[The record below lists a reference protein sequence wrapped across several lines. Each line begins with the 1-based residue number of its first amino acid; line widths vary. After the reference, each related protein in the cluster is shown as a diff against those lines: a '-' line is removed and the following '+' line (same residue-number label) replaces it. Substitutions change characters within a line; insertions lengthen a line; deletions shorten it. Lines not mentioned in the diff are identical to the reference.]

1 MKEFLDNPVYYA
13 LLSGDA
19 GKALG
24 EGQVKY
30 FDKEVSP
37 FVGFPEDFADGFK
50 ELHKQL
56 PADRKILYAT
66 RNEISTPE
74 GWELIQ
80 SVHGAQFLYL
90 SEKGFEDTFSELV
103 PLEHQHVDQMV
114 NLATLTKPGPFG
126 KRTIDFG
133 NYNGI
138 FHHDELVAMTGRRLH
153 VYDHIEISAV
163 CTNPDYGGRGY
174 AQQLI
179 KHQVN
184 SILQEKKIP
193 FLHVRA
199 DNKRA
204 IDLYEKLGFTRNG
217 VMNFYFLRKRP
228 ILPEQ

>member
-1 MKEFLDNPVYYA
+1 MKEFLDNPVYHA

-30 FDKEVSP
+30 FDKEISP
-37 FVGFPEDFADGFK
+37 FVGFPESYTDGFK
-50 ELHKQL
+50 DLHQL
-56 PADRKILYAT
+56 LPSDRKILYAT
-66 RNEISTPE
+66 RNEISTPT

-80 SVHGAQFLYL
+80 FVHGAQFLYL
-90 SEKGFEDTFSELV
+90 SEKGFDDNFSELV
-103 PLEHQHVDQMV
+103 ALGQQHVDQMV

-153 VYDHIEISAV
+153 VYDFIEISAV
-163 CTNPDYGGRGY
+163 CTHPDYSGRGY
-174 AQQLI
+174 AQHLI
-179 KHQVN
+179 QHQVN

-204 IDLYEKLGFTRNG
+204 VELYERLGFTRNG
-217 VMNFYFLRKRP
+217 VMNFYFLRRIP
-228 ILPEQ
+228 